1 MKYRLHL
8 QYKPNQYSLFN
19 GSGEKQ
25 NHQKTSHF
33 LNTLLKLLK
42 NGVALPEALTLM
54 AELEQSNKQ
63 QTALLEHAHQLRTG
77 IAWDDILKKCP
88 LGWPIDF
95 IDWVKAGLLSSQLI
109 VCLEYYLKTLEEQ
122 KILIQKWSK
131 ALAYP
136 MTVFMLSI
144 FLSFFIGLE
153 LNSSTEK
160 NSLKIYIF
168 ITLPLLIF
176 LTQNINRYYRKHQ
189 EPENDNEPAW
199 ANACKW
205 LSIACSNGIS
215 LPQAL
220 LKLRETL
227 PAIWNNQMSLG
238 QCFYFLEER
247 LRQGEPLGQAI
258 ASSHWP
264 QIMHRSAH
272 LAEVHADLTGF
283 FEQASQ
289 VLVLRHENR
298 QEKLLKIW
306 PSIFLGTATLGL
318 LGTYLQYIAPLY
330 EQLSTGGGF

>member
-1 MKYRLHL
+1 MKYPLRL
-8 QYKPNQYSLFN
+8 QPKSNQNSLFN

-25 NHQKTSHF
+25 NRQKTSHF

-54 AELEQSNKQ
+54 AELEQSNKL
-63 QTALLEHAHQLRTG
+63 QTSLLEQAHQLRTG
-77 IAWDDILKKCP
+77 TAWDDILRQCP
-88 LGWPIDF
+88 LNWPIDF
-95 IDWVKAGLLSSQLI
+95 IDWVKAGLLSNQLI
-109 VCLEYYLKTLEEQ
+109 ICLEYYLKTLEQ
-122 KILIQKWSK
+122 RKMLIQKWSK
-131 ALAYP
+131 ALSYP
-136 MTVFMLSI
+136 ITVFILSI

-160 NSLKIYIF
+160 NSVKIYIF

-176 LTQNINRYYRKHQ
+176 LTQYINRYYLNRQ
-189 EPENDNEPAW
+189 EPGNDNEPAW

-205 LSIACSNGIS
+205 LSIACSNSIS

-220 LKLRETL
+220 LKLREIL
-227 PAIWNNQMSLG
+227 PAIWNNQVALG
-238 QCFYFLEER
+238 QSFYLLEER

-258 ASSHWP
+258 KSSHWP
-264 QIMHRSAH
+264 KIMHRSAH

-306 PSIFLGTATLGL
+306 PSVFLGTATLGL